1 MFFVASKVLWTV
13 IAPANLLLL
22 LLVAGCAL
30 LWTSWRRSG
39 RRLVTAVAAA
49 GLLLAMFPVGAALLL
64 PLEDRFPPPPALPEH
79 VHGIVILGGAIRP
92 EVSESR
98 GDVALNNHGERIT
111 VGVHLARRHP
121 EARVVFTGGS
131 ARLWSGRELK
141 EATFAGPLLINL
153 GVAPDRLVLESRSR
167 NTHENAVNTKALVA
181 PGPDEVWLLVTSAFH
196 MPRSVGVFR
205 AAGWEVLPYPV
216 DYQLAPPLRWWPPS
230 LDVAGSM
237 STLNLAVH
245 EWIGL
250 AAYRLAGRTDT
261 LFPAPNG

>member
-13 IAPANLLLL
+13 TAPANLLLL
-22 LLVAGCAL
+22 VLVAGCVL
-30 LWTSWRRSG
+30 LWTSWRRTG
-39 RRLVTAVAAA
+39 RWLVTAVALA

-111 VGVHLARRHP
+111 VGVQLARRHP

-141 EATFAGPLLINL
+141 EATFAGPLLSNL
-153 GVAPDRLVLESRSR
+153 GVTPDRLVLESRSR

-196 MPRSVGVFR
+196 MPRSVGAFR
-205 AAGWEVLPYPV
+205 AAGWDVLPYPV

-237 STLNLAVH
+237 STLNMAVH

-250 AAYRLAGRTDT
+250 AAYHLSGRTDT
-261 LFPAPNG
+261 LFPAPDG